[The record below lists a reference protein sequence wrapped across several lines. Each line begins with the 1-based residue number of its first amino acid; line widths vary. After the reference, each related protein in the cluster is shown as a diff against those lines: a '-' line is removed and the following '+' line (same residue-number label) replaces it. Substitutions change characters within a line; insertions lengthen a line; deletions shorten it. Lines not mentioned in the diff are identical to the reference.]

1 MRKAIENYYKK
12 LKKYPDYYIDEDFSE
27 VSREIRKKF
36 KYGIIPI
43 KRTDRTDISIFK
55 KVYGYDLPDEI
66 DSYINLFWHSYIC
79 GFAGTHEYII
89 LFQVL
94 KKEGDDS
101 NDVLFYKQGLMELA
115 EHWSKIGDIQRYIPI
130 GWLDYSGSYVV
141 YEVKTGNIYVED
153 LDANEAGVLEDKPV
167 AGSLKELINNMV
179 IEE

>member
-55 KVYGYDLPDEI
+55 KVYGYDLPEEI
-66 DSYINLFWHSYIC
+66 DSYINLFWHTSISGC
-79 GFAGTHEYII
+79 AGATECII
-89 LFQVL
+89 LFDVL
-94 KKEGDDS
+94 KKEGDGS
-101 NDVLFYKQGLMELA
+101 NDVLFYKFGLMDLA
-115 EHWSKIGDIQRYIPI
+115 KDWVDSGGDIQRYIPI
-130 GWLDYSGSYVV
+130 GWLGYSGCNVV

-153 LDANEAGVLEDKPV
+153 LDVDGLLGDKPI

-179 IEE
+179 LWG